1 MSEDKPMSC
10 PACTGFS
17 MRKFSSMDVGM
28 IIDRCTK
35 CKGLWFDVGEIS
47 QFLQSEQLKENFLEP
62 AEPDAIINDSGAR
75 KCPRCLKVMKQPVVG
90 GVRVDIC
97 DACSG
102 VWLDHGELNTL
113 VDLYQKQGLEGDDS
127 LVEEIRRGLEEEPVT
142 ESVLKQLAG
151 AMKELVAK
159 VRPPAT
165 PEGSSNKEE
174 G

>member
-1 MSEDKPMSC
+1 
-10 PACTGFS
+10 
-17 MRKFSSMDVGM
+17 MRKFSSLDVGM

-62 AEPDAIINDSGAR
+62 AEPGETINDSGAR
-75 KCPRCLKVMKQPVVG
+75 QCPRCSKVMTQPVVG

-97 DACSG
+97 DSCSG
-102 VWLDHGELNTL
+102 IWLDHGELNTL
-113 VDLYQKQGLEGDDS
+113 VEVYQSQGLEGEAP
-127 LVEEIRRGLEEEPVT
+127 LVEEIRKGLEEEPIT

-151 AMKELVAK
+151 AVKDLIAK
-159 VRPPAT
+159 ARPPAT
-165 PEGSSNKEE
+165 PEDGAHE